1 MLKAVMFCLLFLAV
15 AAIITFAVKMLDV
28 KFPKIIDK
36 ILKNPIY
43 KCK

>member
-1 MLKAVMFCLLFLAV
+1 MIKAIMFCLLFLAV
-15 AAIITFAVKMLDV
+15 AAIITFTVKVLDV

-36 ILKNPIY
+36 ILKNPID

>member
-1 MLKAVMFCLLFLAV
+1 MIKAIMFCLLFLAV
-15 AAIITFAVKMLDV
+15 AAIITLAVKVLDV

-36 ILKNPIY
+36 ILKNPID

>member
-1 MLKAVMFCLLFLAV
+1 MLKAIMFCILFLTV
-15 AAIITFAVKMLDV
+15 VAIITFAVKVLDV

-36 ILKNPIY
+36 ILKNPID

>member
-1 MLKAVMFCLLFLAV
+1 MIKAIMFCLLFLAV
-15 AAIITFAVKMLDV
+15 FAIITFVVKVLDV

-36 ILKNPIY
+36 ILKNPID